1 MAAPGTIAA
10 RSFGGCDTCRSRR
23 VKCDETRPTCLLC
36 STTGLTCRGY
46 GKNIFFTPVDGGG
59 ELYGEDFRFR
69 RLLFTESE
77 RQEMSHWLTSS
88 VSPRSVSKRL
98 SALDEQCEDVSPDQC
113 MEVQHG
119 PFGVFRGPKITE
131 KRAASA
137 ESGGELD
144 WCRNISLPD
153 HDNEHDNVQQPVDQ
167 DDAQNCQWSPSLIA
181 AILDDPLQFSSPPE
195 PDHCNMATEIDET
208 DAIADAECEAPA
220 MLDLSETVLC
230 LTEGTAQESPSSV
243 TSDSYLGYMLNND
256 VGTVERASHMSIV
269 PTVSMPSDAVFLLK
283 HYVSTVVNFV
293 TPFGHAKTPWHTL
306 FIPHVKTCLAALT
319 MGEHL
324 SHASSAV
331 FFGTLAI
338 SASSLGRKMQ
348 SHSSLWLER
357 SKLYERQAREH
368 CRATLA
374 SAYHVPKAAKYKT
387 ILMALLTLVH
397 LYTVTGRRASVD
409 FYFVETEKFI
419 RLKGLNRKKSR
430 KVRLL
435 HHCYVFQRLF
445 YESLCIGKT
454 SSHRQEVQKAI
465 ESSELIIYSQ
475 DSPSFP
481 ALSNWRDPTQQTL
494 HIKTQEEGENDL
506 HLEHPGVWPATLY
519 PEIYGVPEGL
529 VFFLSCAIRLGNE
542 KDAMEQG
549 LGPSTSNTRDFFQ
562 RARTLERCIK
572 QFPDWTSEMRV
583 SDAEFSGD
591 DKLSNMI
598 IAVRNALAIYFYRRI
613 YDIDADLLQSKV
625 LQVLNSLRQVDCTG
639 VNGPTGSLSLVWPGF
654 IAACEA
660 ESPPVQQA
668 FSEWF
673 ESCARNS
680 GLDTF
685 SITIRTI
692 REVWVAK
699 SSLSDTGASWIDL
712 AKGNTYAGLHN
723 LPL

>member
-1 MAAPGTIAA
+1 MTTAGSIAA

-46 GKNIFFTPVDGGG
+46 GKNIFFTPGADGS
-59 ELYGEDFRFR
+59 ELDGEDFRFR
-69 RLLFTESE
+69 RLLFTEAE
-77 RQEMSHWLTSS
+77 RQEMSQWLTSS
-88 VSPRSVSKRL
+88 VSPSSVSKQL
-98 SALDEQCEDVSPDQC
+98 SALDEQCENVSPDQS
-113 MEVQHG
+113 MDVQHG
-119 PFGVFRGPKITE
+119 PFGVFRGPKIAET
-131 KRAASA
+131 RFGSA
-137 ESGGELD
+137 DSVGELD
-144 WCRNISLPD
+144 WCRDIRLPD
-153 HDNEHDNVQQPVDQ
+153 HDNEDDNVQQSMDQ
-167 DDAQNCQWSPSLIA
+167 GDAQSCQWSPSLIA
-181 AILDDPLQFSSPPE
+181 AILDDPLQFSSPTE
-195 PDHCNMATEIDET
+195 PGHINMASAMDNT
-208 DAIADAECEAPA
+208 DAIAATECEAPA
-220 MLDLSETVLC
+220 MLGLSETALC
-230 LTEGTAQESPSSV
+230 LTEGATLESPSSI
-243 TSDSYLGYMLNND
+243 TSDNYLGYMLNPD
-256 VGTVERASHMSIV
+256 LGTIEKPSHMSV
-269 PTVSMPSDAVFLLK
+269 APTVSMPGDAVFLLK
-283 HYVSTVVNFV
+283 HYVSSVVNFV

-348 SHSSLWLER
+348 SHSSMWLER
-357 SKLYERQAREH
+357 SKFYERQAREH

-374 SAYHVPKAAKYKT
+374 SAYHVPKVAKYKT

-397 LYTVTGRRASVD
+397 LYTVTGRRACVD
-409 FYFVETEKFI
+409 FYFVEAEKFI
-419 RLKGLNRKKSR
+419 RLKGLSRKKSR

-454 SSHRQEVQKAI
+454 SSHRKEVQNAI

-475 DSPSFP
+475 DSPSFK
-481 ALSNWRDPTQQTL
+481 ALSNWHDPTQQTL
-494 HIKTQEEGENDL
+494 YIKTQEEGENDL

-519 PEIYGVPEGL
+519 PEIYGIPEGL
-529 VFFLSCAIRLGNE
+529 IYFLSCTIRLGKE
-542 KDAMEQG
+542 KDAMDQG
-549 LGPSTSNTRDFFQ
+549 HGSSSINMSEFFK

-583 SDAEFSGD
+583 SEADFPGD
-591 DKLSNMI
+591 EKLANMI

-613 YDIDADLLQSKV
+613 YDIDAELLQSKV
-625 LQVLNSLRQVDCTG
+625 LRVLNALRQVDCTG
-639 VNGPTGSLSLVWPGF
+639 SDGPTGSLSLVWPGF

-673 ESCARNS
+673 ENCAHNS

-712 AKGNTYAGLHN
+712 AKGKTYAGLHN